1 MFKKRKKVTKIKNV
15 KKVFFTSMAQTNETF
30 TSYAANYATYTVSQN
45 QPTLTWHAITL
56 RSANRIGQF
65 LADISPK
72 E

>member
-1 MFKKRKKVTKIKNV
+1 
-15 KKVFFTSMAQTNETF
+15 MAQTNENV
-30 TSYAANYATYTVSQN
+30 YIVRGELCDLHRVSN
-45 QPTLTWHAITL
+45 QPTLTWHATTL